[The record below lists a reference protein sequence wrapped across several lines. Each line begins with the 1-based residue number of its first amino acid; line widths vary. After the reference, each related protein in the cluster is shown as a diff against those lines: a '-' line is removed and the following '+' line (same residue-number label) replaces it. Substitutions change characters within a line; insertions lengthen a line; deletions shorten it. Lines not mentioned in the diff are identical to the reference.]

1 LQESLVSDHAENQ
14 TFMIKPKTQ
23 ESSETSEQA
32 ISPTVQ
38 KAGNELRFILPVIVL
53 LGFLLVWCCISYA
66 NLFPGY
72 ALPSPGAVMKSF
84 REEISAGR
92 LINDIIASL
101 WRVAVGFVIAAV
113 LGIPTGLWL
122 GQHVYARQAFL
133 PMLNF
138 FRFLSPLAWIP
149 FAILWFHIGDKPAFF
164 LIFMATFF
172 PLVLATM
179 AAVATIPSIYFR
191 VAQDYHYKGIELL
204 SKVTFPAVLPQ
215 VITALRVSYG
225 IAWVVIVAAEM
236 VGCQDGLGYGIWEA
250 RNGLR
255 LDSAVCYMII
265 IGLLGMGIDRLL
277 SRLTKL
283 PNVRWG
289 YER

>member
-1 LQESLVSDHAENQ
+1 MINAEN
-14 TFMIKPKTQ
+14 TIRKKKVIHT
-23 ESSETSEQA
+23 
-32 ISPTVQ
+32 
-38 KAGNELRFILPVIVL
+38 LLPIIVLAAVIVL
-53 LGFLLVWCCISYA
+53 WAIASYTT
-66 NLFPGY
+66 LFPAY
-72 ALPSPGAVMKSF
+72 AMPSPAAVIRSF
-84 REEISAGR
+84 KEEFLAGR

-101 WRVAVGFVIAAV
+101 WRVAIGFVLSAV
-113 LGIPTGLWL
+113 LGIPLGLWL
-122 GQHVYARQAFL
+122 GQHLYARKAFV

-149 FAILWFHIGDKPAFF
+149 FAILWFHIGDKPAVF

-179 AAVATIPSIYFR
+179 SAVATIPSIYFR
-191 VAQDYHYKGIELL
+191 VAKDYHYTGWDLL
-204 SKVTFPAVLPQ
+204 TKVTFPSVLPQ

-225 IAWVVIVAAEM
+225 ISWVVIVAAEM

-255 LDSAVCYMII
+255 LDSAVCYMIV
-265 IGLLGMGIDRLL
+265 IGVLGMGIDRLL
-277 SRLTKL
+277 SQLTKL

>member
-1 LQESLVSDHAENQ
+1 MMHETNKNKQQLMQPA
-14 TFMIKPKTQ
+14 TMK
-23 ESSETSEQA
+23 SE
-32 ISPTVQ
+32 
-38 KAGNELRFILPVIVL
+38 KKGNALRFILPITIL
-53 LGFLLVWCCISYA
+53 LCLLLIWWLVC
-66 NLFPGY
+66 LFHVFPAY
-72 ALPSPGAVMKSF
+72 ALPPPGAVLKSF
-84 REEISAGR
+84 KEEIVAGR
-92 LINDIIASL
+92 LVNDIIASL
-101 WRVAVGFVIAAV
+101 WRVAAGFVLSAG
-113 LGIPTGLWL
+113 LGIPIGLWL
-122 GQHVYARQAFL
+122 GQHMHARQAFV

-149 FAILWFHIGDKPAFF
+149 FAILWFHIGDKPAIF
-164 LIFMATFF
+164 LIFMAAFF

-179 AAVATIPSIYFR
+179 SAVATIPSIYFR
-191 VAQDYHYKGIELL
+191 VAHDYNYKGVELL
-204 SKVTFPAVLPQ
+204 TKVTFPAVLPQ

-255 LDSAVCYMII
+255 LDAAVCYMIV
-265 IGLLGMGIDRLL
+265 IGLMGMGIDRLL
-277 SRLTKL
+277 AQLTKL

>member
-1 LQESLVSDHAENQ
+1 
-14 TFMIKPKTQ
+14 MIKSK
-23 ESSETSEQA
+23 
-32 ISPTVQ
+32 
-38 KAGNELRFILPVIVL
+38 ILQFFLPIIVL
-53 LGFLLVWCCISYA
+53 AGALLLWSVISYA
-66 NLFPGY
+66 DLFPAY
-72 ALPSPGAVMKSF
+72 ALPSPGAVLNSF
-84 REEISAGR
+84 QEELVAGR
-92 LINDIIASL
+92 LLNDIIASL
-101 WRVAVGFVIAAV
+101 WRVAVGFVVSAV
-113 LGIPTGLWL
+113 LGIPIGLWM
-122 GQHVYARQAFL
+122 GQHLYARQAFV

-149 FAILWFHIGDKPAFF
+149 FAILWFHIGDKPAIF

-179 AAVATIPSIYFR
+179 VAVASIPSIYFR
-191 VAQDYHYKGIELL
+191 VAQDYHYKGVELL
-204 SKVTFPAVLPQ
+204 TKVTFPAVLPQ
-215 VITALRVSYG
+215 VIIALRVSYG

-255 LDSAVCYMII
+255 LDSAVCYMIV

-277 SRLTKL
+277 AQLTKL
-283 PNVRWG
+283 PGVRWG

>member
-1 LQESLVSDHAENQ
+1 
-14 TFMIKPKTQ
+14 MKKPD
-23 ESSETSEQA
+23 
-32 ISPTVQ
+32 V
-38 KAGNELRFILPVIVL
+38 LRLTLPVVVLFGALLIWFLISYLDLFPAYAFPSPKAVL
-53 LGFLLVWCCISYA
+53 L
-66 NLFPGY
+66 
-72 ALPSPGAVMKSF
+72 SF
-84 REEISAGR
+84 REEFVAGR
-92 LINDIIASL
+92 LVNDIIASL
-101 WRVAVGFVIAAV
+101 WRVAIGFVISAL
-113 LGIPTGLWL
+113 LGIPLGLWM
-122 GQHVYARQAFL
+122 GQHLIARQAFV

-149 FAILWFHIGDKPAFF
+149 FAILWFHIGDRPAVF

-172 PLVLATM
+172 PLALATM
-179 AAVATIPSIYFR
+179 VAVASIPSIYFR
-191 VAQDYHYKGIELL
+191 VARDYNYKGVELL
-204 SKVTFPAVLPQ
+204 TKVTFPAVLPQ

-255 LDSAVCYMII
+255 LDSAVCYMIV

-277 SRLTKL
+277 AQLTKL
-283 PNVRWG
+283 PGIRWG

>member
-1 LQESLVSDHAENQ
+1 MKYMFKKKRHSDGGITGKRAGETSLV
-14 TFMIKPKTQ
+14 
-23 ESSETSEQA
+23 
-32 ISPTVQ
+32 
-38 KAGNELRFILPVIVL
+38 LRLLLPAIVL
-53 LGFLLVWCCISYA
+53 SGVLLVWFLVSWF

-72 ALPSPGAVMKSF
+72 ALPSPMAVVRSF
-84 REEISAGR
+84 REELLAGR
-92 LINDIIASL
+92 LFDDIIASL
-101 WRVAVGFVIAAV
+101 WRVAVGFVASAV
-113 LGIPTGLWL
+113 LGIPAGLWL
-122 GQHVYARQAFL
+122 GQHVYGRAAFL

-172 PLVLATM
+172 PLVLATLS
-179 AAVATIPSIYFR
+179 AVATIPNIYFR
-191 VAQDYHYKGIELL
+191 VAQDYHYKGMELL
-204 SKVTFPAVLPQ
+204 RKVVFPAVLPQ

-277 SRLTKL
+277 SQFMKL

>member
-1 LQESLVSDHAENQ
+1 M
-14 TFMIKPKTQ
+14 FKKPV
-23 ESSETSEQA
+23 
-32 ISPTVQ
+32 I
-38 KAGNELRFILPVIVL
+38 LRFLLPVIVL
-53 LGFLLVWCCISYA
+53 AGVLLIWFLVSWF

-72 ALPSPGAVMKSF
+72 ALPSPGSVMKSF
-84 REEISAGR
+84 GEEMMTGR
-92 LINDIIASL
+92 LFNDIIASL
-101 WRVAVGFVIAAV
+101 WRVAIGFVVSAV
-113 LGIPTGLWL
+113 LGIPIGLWL

-179 AAVATIPSIYFR
+179 SAVATIPTIYFR
-191 VAQDYHYKGIELL
+191 VAKDYHYTGTELL
-204 SKVTFPAVLPQ
+204 RKVTFPAVLPQ

-255 LDSAVCYMII
+255 LDAAVCYMII

-277 SRLTKL
+277 FQLTKL
-283 PNVRWG
+283 PDVRWG

>member
-1 LQESLVSDHAENQ
+1 MTKSN
-14 TFMIKPKTQ
+14 
-23 ESSETSEQA
+23 
-32 ISPTVQ
+32 TV
-38 KAGNELRFILPVIVL
+38 KFLMPIIVL
-53 LGFLLVWCCISYA
+53 FGALLLWYIISYLD
-66 NLFPGY
+66 LFPAY
-72 ALPSPGAVMKSF
+72 AFPSPGAVFNSF
-84 REEISAGR
+84 QEELLAGR

-101 WRVAVGFVIAAV
+101 WRVAIGFVIAAV
-113 LGIPTGLWL
+113 LGIPIGLWF
-122 GQHVYARQAFL
+122 GQNLHARQAFV

-149 FAILWFHIGDKPAFF
+149 FAILWFHIGDKPAIF

-179 AAVATIPSIYFR
+179 VAVASIPSIYFR
-191 VAQDYHYKGIELL
+191 VAQDYNYKGIELL
-204 SKVTFPAVLPQ
+204 TKVTFPAVLPQ

-255 LDSAVCYMII
+255 LDSAVCYMIV

-277 SRLTKL
+277 SQLTKL
-283 PNVRWG
+283 SGVRWG

>member
-1 LQESLVSDHAENQ
+1 MLKLFRLQL
-14 TFMIKPKTQ
+14 
-23 ESSETSEQA
+23 
-32 ISPTVQ
+32 
-38 KAGNELRFILPVIVL
+38 ILPIIVL
-53 LGFLLVWCCISYA
+53 IGALLIWFFISYID
-66 NLFPGY
+66 LFPAY
-72 ALPSPGAVMKSF
+72 ALPSPQAVAISF
-84 REEISAGR
+84 QEEIVTGR
-92 LINDIIASL
+92 LLNDIVASL
-101 WRVAVGFVIAAV
+101 WRVVVGFVISAL
-113 LGIPTGLWL
+113 LGIPIGLWL
-122 GQHVYARQAFL
+122 GQHLRARQAFV

-149 FAILWFHIGDKPAFF
+149 FAILWFHIGDKPAIF

-172 PLVLATM
+172 PLALATLV
-179 AAVATIPSIYFR
+179 AVSSIPSIYFR
-191 VAQDYHYKGIELL
+191 VAKDYNYKGIAMLTQ
-204 SKVTFPAVLPQ
+204 VTFPAVLPQ

-255 LDSAVCYMII
+255 LDSAVCYMIV

-277 SRLTKL
+277 AQLTKL
-283 PNVRWG
+283 PGVRWG

>member
-1 LQESLVSDHAENQ
+1 MAKPSIPESRKLS
-14 TFMIKPKTQ
+14 
-23 ESSETSEQA
+23 
-32 ISPTVQ
+32 
-38 KAGNELRFILPVIVL
+38 FILPVLVL
-53 LGFLLVWCCISYA
+53 LGLLLIWYIISYL

-72 ALPSPGAVMKSF
+72 ALPSPGAVVKSF
-84 REEISAGR
+84 QEEIVAGR
-92 LINDIIASL
+92 LINDIVASL
-101 WRVAVGFVIAAV
+101 WRVAVGFLISTV

-122 GQHVYARQAFL
+122 GQHVYARKAL
-133 PMLNF
+133 VPMLNF

-149 FAILWFHIGDKPAFF
+149 FAILWFHIGDKPAIF
-164 LIFMATFF
+164 LIFMASFF
-172 PLVLATM
+172 PLALATM
-179 AAVATIPSIYFR
+179 ASVATIPSIYFR
-191 VAQDYHYKGIELL
+191 VAQDYNYKGIELL
-204 SKVTFPAVLPQ
+204 TKVTFPAVLPQ

-225 IAWVVIVAAEM
+225 IGWVVIVAAEM

-277 SRLTKL
+277 AQLTKL
-283 PNVRWG
+283 PDVRWG